1 MKSQVQI
8 DAIVNGIISY
18 LEDNQALDLL
28 PLIAQELIKQS
39 WVKIDPNLAVVYSA
53 ITLNAKQQANI
64 KTHLSKILKRPIR
77 LKTQV
82 DKSIIAGLKIEVAG
96 QVIDGTLNRQLQDL
110 KQQIVYD

>member
-1 MKSQVQI
+1 MKPQVQI

-18 LEDNQALDLL
+18 LEDNQTLDLL

-39 WVKIDPNLAVVYSA
+39 WVRIDPNLAVVSSA
-53 ITLNAKQQANI
+53 IALNAKQQANI
-64 KTHLSKILKRPIR
+64 KTHLSKVLKRPIR

-96 QVIDGTLNRQLQDL
+96 QIIDGTLNRQLQDL
-110 KQQIVYD
+110 KQQIIYD